1 MAELLFVSPRFLFPA
16 DSGGK
21 IRTTQVLKG
30 LRGGHFRITLASP
43 APPGARARYADE
55 IARICDDFQSWDD
68 PSDSLSHRV
77 RRIASVMS
85 EVPVAVA
92 SDRSTAGVSLVAQC
106 LARKPNVVVFDFPHA
121 AVLAPARI
129 DVPSVLFTHNVESWI
144 FERHARVAA
153 NPASRWLWSQQYRK
167 MLHFERSTLAR
178 FDAIVAVSDK
188 DADWFRDRLACTNVH
203 TIPTGVDLEYFA
215 WSALGEAPSV
225 VFTGSMDWPANRDG
239 IDFFMREVWPTV
251 VTQVPDAQMKV
262 IGRSPPPALVAKA
275 PKNWEFTGYVDDIRP
290 HAQGAAV
297 SVIPLR
303 VGGGTRIK
311 AYEAMAMGLPVV
323 STTIGVEGLP
333 VEAGRHFLC
342 ADAADDFAAA
352 IVSVLR
358 DRALAQSLSR
368 DARAIVES
376 KYSNREVAQV
386 FESICRLAASRPSP
400 ATSGKAMP
408 CT

>member
-43 APPGARARYADE
+43 APPGARARYGDE
-55 IARICDDFQSWDD
+55 ISSICDDFQSWDD

-77 RRIASVMS
+77 RRVASVMS

-92 SDRSTAGVSLVAQC
+92 SDRSTAGVLLVAQC

-121 AVLAPARI
+121 AVLAPARF
-129 DVPSVLFTHNVESWI
+129 DVPSVMFTHNVESWI

-167 MLHFERSTLAR
+167 MQHFERSTLAR
-178 FDAIVAVSDK
+178 FDEIVAVSEK
-188 DADWFRDRLACTNVH
+188 DADWFRAKLACTNVH

-215 WSALGEAPSV
+215 WSAPGEAPGI

-239 IDFFMREVWPTV
+239 IDFFMREVWPAV
-251 VTQVPDAQMKV
+251 VARIPDARMKV

-290 HAQGAAV
+290 HARGAAV

-333 VEAGRHFLC
+333 VEAGRHYLC

-376 KYSNREVAQV
+376 KYSNREVARV
-386 FESICRLAASRPSP
+386 FESICRLAASRLSP